1 MYISRN
7 RRVFASDEADVS
19 VDAGATDLLFETQ
32 DVADLISNVTGEDV
46 EVTVEDDVEDGVTF
60 AVGNDEYTVT
70 PDGDE
75 EILESTRVR
84 RNKRSVR
91 ANRRP
96 ASRRRP
102 IKSNRRPTAKRNVRA
117 SRTRT
122 RRVKK

>member
-19 VDAGATDLLFETQ
+19 VDASATDLLFETQ

-60 AVGNDEYTVT
+60 AVGEDEYTVT

-75 EILESTRVR
+75 EILESTRAR
-84 RNKRSVR
+84 KKKS
-91 ANRRP
+91 AC
-96 ASRRRP
+96 ASRRTGRRP
-102 IKSNRRPTAKRNVRA
+102 IKSNRRPSARRTVRA